1 MTRGLEFAS
10 VLQQL
15 GKSSLPSVLAKATT
29 VLLKSR
35 SSCTFPLKK
44 PQKRTICLAAFDKAT
59 LKTFFP
65 PPCTTSN
72 LKKKKKSG
80 GKSGLFVNEIIG

>member
-1 MTRGLEFAS
+1 MTGGLEFAS

-29 VLLKSR
+29 VLFKSR

-65 PPCTTSN
+65 HHVQ
-72 LKKKKKSG
+72 LLIKKKKKKKQEEKVGYLSM
-80 GKSGLFVNEIIG
+80 K

>member
-65 PPCTTSN
+65 HRARC
-72 LKKKKKSG
+72 LIKKKNQEEKVGYLSMK
-80 GKSGLFVNEIIG
+80 